1 MARRSDKKLLTLI
14 SIIPV
19 VLIGIFT
26 FILNAVVIHENRT
39 KVETLINTLHNES
52 VAKEKTQ
59 IKHQVETIY
68 QQITYQRNLTEKTLK
83 QSIKSRVD
91 DAFNTLSFIYQQ
103 NKEKPKHEIIA
114 LISDALR
121 TSRFNEGRGYF
132 FIYGMDGTNLMHPI
146 FPNLEGEN
154 LLEIEDVRGNRIM
167 QDHIVTMKERGEGF
181 HRWWYPKP
189 GEIGQEFEKI
199 GYAKRFDPLDLY
211 IGTGEYI
218 VNVEEDIKEKLL
230 QWITDVRFGEHG
242 YIFLLDEY
250 GNTLAHYN
258 KDKIE
263 PTKYSKENPNQGSL
277 TQEMLSLAQRGGGFI
292 QYVSTFK
299 PSSVKN
305 TEKLSFI
312 KGYSDWGWVIGT
324 GVYTNDNKWLLEEK
338 EAVLLEQ
345 NKRELSKILLLT
357 LSLAFLLTALSLVL
371 SWYVGMRFSEFK
383 KRIRSDFT
391 LLEKTK
397 NEMQHMALHDALTQL
412 PNRLMLESKIEFGIQ
427 HAREKGQSLA
437 VMFVDL
443 DDFKKIN
450 DRFGHEVGDILL
462 QSISHKFSNLL
473 EHDDIVS
480 RFGGDEFVFCFPSL
494 NSKSEAENKLREIQS
509 VFNQNFDIN
518 GKSIT
523 TSCSVG
529 ITMYPDDADNSLDLI
544 SKADIVLYKSKEKH
558 KGGALF
564 FDQSIDEQVNY
575 EFSLEEELRA
585 ALDNNEI
592 TVVYQPQI
600 DIKTGLL
607 CGVEALSR
615 WHNKKLGSISPVDF
629 IAVAE
634 EIGVIHAIGDFV
646 LQKACEDMLMFMPN
660 GRDAVLVSVNLSPK
674 QIIEPGFVNR
684 VEQIVNKTGLDVSRV
699 TLEITENI
707 LISDLENVSPI
718 LKKLQ
723 QIGFGISLDD
733 FGTGYSSLSYLNILP
748 ITEIKIDR
756 SFINGLFINEQS
768 ETLVKAII
776 AIGASCQMKVV
787 AEGVEDK
794 AQLDKLIEYQCDL
807 VQGYYFD
814 KPLPIK
820 TLCSKYLKSSPV
832 TKGLHSIN

>member
-1 MARRSDKKLLTLI
+1 
-14 SIIPV
+14 
-19 VLIGIFT
+19 
-26 FILNAVVIHENRT
+26 
-39 KVETLINTLHNES
+39 
-52 VAKEKTQ
+52 
-59 IKHQVETIY
+59 
-68 QQITYQRNLTEKTLK
+68 
-83 QSIKSRVD
+83 
-91 DAFNTLSFIYQQ
+91 
-103 NKEKPKHEIIA
+103 
-114 LISDALR
+114 
-121 TSRFNEGRGYF
+121 
-132 FIYGMDGTNLMHPI
+132 
-146 FPNLEGEN
+146 
-154 LLEIEDVRGNRIM
+154 
-167 QDHIVTMKERGEGF
+167 
-181 HRWWYPKP
+181 
-189 GEIGQEFEKI
+189 
-199 GYAKRFDPLDLY
+199 
-211 IGTGEYI
+211 
-218 VNVEEDIKEKLL
+218 
-230 QWITDVRFGEHG
+230 
-242 YIFLLDEY
+242 
-250 GNTLAHYN
+250 
-258 KDKIE
+258 
-263 PTKYSKENPNQGSL
+263 
-277 TQEMLSLAQRGGGFI
+277 
-292 QYVSTFK
+292 
-299 PSSVKN
+299 
-305 TEKLSFI
+305 
-312 KGYSDWGWVIGT
+312 
-324 GVYTNDNKWLLEEK
+324 
-338 EAVLLEQ
+338 
-345 NKRELSKILLLT
+345 
-357 LSLAFLLTALSLVL
+357 
-371 SWYVGMRFSEFK
+371 
-383 KRIRSDFT
+383 
-391 LLEKTK
+391 
-397 NEMQHMALHDALTQL
+397 
-412 PNRLMLESKIEFGIQ
+412 
-427 HAREKGQSLA
+427 
-437 VMFVDL
+437 MFVDL

-494 NSKSEAENKLREIQS
+494 NSKSEAENKLRDVQS

-646 LQKACEDMLMFMPN
+646 LQKACED
-660 GRDAVLVSVNLSPK
+660 
-674 QIIEPGFVNR
+674 
-684 VEQIVNKTGLDVSRV
+684 
-699 TLEITENI
+699 
-707 LISDLENVSPI
+707 
-718 LKKLQ
+718 
-723 QIGFGISLDD
+723 SLDD

-776 AIGASCQMKVV
+776 AIGASCQMTVV

>member
-1 MARRSDKKLLTLI
+1 MSRRSDKKLLTLI

-19 VLIGIFT
+19 ILIGIFT

-39 KVETLINTLHNES
+39 KVETLINALHTES
-52 VAKEKTQ
+52 VEKEKTQ

-68 QQITYQRNLTEKTLK
+68 QQVAYQRNLTENTLK

-91 DAFNTLSFIYQQ
+91 NAFNTLSFIYQQ
-103 NKEKPKHEIIA
+103 NKDKPKSEIIA

-132 FIYGMDGTNLMHPI
+132 FIYGMDGINLMHPI
-146 FPNLEGEN
+146 FPDLEGKN
-154 LLEIEDVRGNRIM
+154 LLEVQDVRGNRIM
-167 QDHIVTMKERGEGF
+167 QDHIDTMKEKGEGF
-181 HRWWYPKP
+181 SRWWYPKP
-189 GEIGQEFEKI
+189 GNLKEEFEKI
-199 GYAKRFDPLDLY
+199 GYAKWFEPLDLY

-218 VNVEEDIKEKLL
+218 VNVEEDIKEQLL
-230 QWITDVRFGEHG
+230 KWITDVRFGEHG
-242 YIFLLDEY
+242 YIFLLDQY

-263 PTKYSKENPNQGSL
+263 PTKYSRENPNQGPI
-277 TQEMLSLAQRGGGFI
+277 TQKLLSLAQSGSGFM
-292 QYVSTFK
+292 QYISAFK
-299 PSSVKN
+299 PRTAKSA
-305 TEKLSFI
+305 EKLSFI
-312 KGYSDWGWVIGT
+312 KGYNDWGWAIGA
-324 GVYTNDNKWLLEEK
+324 GVYIDDNKWLLEEK
-338 EAVLLEQ
+338 EAMLLEQ
-345 NKRELSKILLLT
+345 NKLELRKILLLT
-357 LSLAFLLTALSLVL
+357 LSLALILTVLSLIL
-371 SWYVGMRFSEFK
+371 SWYVGMRFNKFK
-383 KRIRSDFT
+383 KRIHSDFT

-427 HAREKGQSLA
+427 NARIKGNYLA

-462 QSISHKFSNLL
+462 QRISHKFSDLL
-473 EHDDIVS
+473 EGDDIVS

-494 NSKSEAENKLREIQS
+494 SSKSEAENRLKDIQS
-509 VFNQNFDIN
+509 VFNENFDIN
-518 GKSIT
+518 GKSIS
-523 TSCSVG
+523 TSCSIG
-529 ITMYPDDADNSLDLI
+529 IAMFPDHADNSLDLI
-544 SKADIVLYKSKEKH
+544 SKADIVLYKSKAKQ

-564 FDQSIDEQVNY
+564 FDQSIDEQVSY
-575 EFSLEEELRA
+575 EFSLEEELRT
-585 ALDNNEI
+585 ALNNNEI
-592 TVVYQPQI
+592 SVVYQPQI

-615 WHNKKLGSISPVDF
+615 WNNKTLGFVSPVDF

-634 EIGVIHAIGDFV
+634 EIGVIHSIGDFV
-646 LQKACEDMLMFMPN
+646 LQKACEDMLMFVPN
-660 GRDAVLVSVNLSPK
+660 GHNPAMVSVNLSPK
-674 QIIEPGFVNR
+674 QIIQPGFVDR
-684 VEQIVNKTGLDVSRV
+684 VEDIVNKTGIDISRV

-707 LISDLENVSPI
+707 LISDLASVSPI
-718 LKKLQ
+718 LKELQ

-756 SFINGLFINEQS
+756 SFINSLFINEQS

-787 AEGVEDK
+787 AEGVENK

-820 TLCSKYLKSSPV
+820 DLCDKYCEKQSHAIALD
-832 TKGLHSIN
+832 

>member
-1 MARRSDKKLLTLI
+1 MSRRSDKKLLTLI
-14 SIIPV
+14 SVIPV
-19 VLIGIFT
+19 ILIGIFT

-39 KVETLINTLHNES
+39 KVETLINALHSES
-52 VAKEKTQ
+52 IEKEKAQ

-68 QQITYQRNLTEKTLK
+68 QQISYQRNLTEKTLK

-91 DAFNTLSFIYQQ
+91 NAFNTLSFIYEQ
-103 NKEKPKHEIIA
+103 NKEKPKNEIIA

-121 TSRFNEGRGYF
+121 ASRFNEGRGYF
-132 FIYGMDGTNLMHPI
+132 FIYSMDGTNLMHPI

-154 LLEIEDVRGNRIM
+154 LLEVQDVRGNRIM
-167 QDHIVTMKERGEGF
+167 QDHIDTMKEKGEGF
-181 HRWWYPKP
+181 SRWWYPKP
-189 GEIGQEFEKI
+189 GEIGKEFEKI
-199 GYAKRFDPLDLY
+199 GYSKKFTPLDIY
-211 IGTGEYI
+211 VGTGEYI
-218 VNVEEDIKEKLL
+218 VNVEEDIKAKLL
-230 QWITDVRFGEHG
+230 KWITEVRFGEHG
-242 YIFLLDEY
+242 YIFLLDQY

-258 KDKIE
+258 KDKID
-263 PTKYSKENPNQGSL
+263 PTKYSKDNPNQGPV
-277 TQEMLSLAQRGGGFI
+277 TQEMLSLSQSSGGFM
-292 QYVSTFK
+292 QYVSAFK
-299 PSSVKN
+299 PSSTEN
-305 TEKLSFI
+305 AEKLSFI
-312 KGYSDWGWVIGT
+312 KGYSDWGWAIGA
-324 GVYTNDNKWLLEEK
+324 GVYIDDSKWLLEEK
-338 EAVLLEQ
+338 EAVLLDQ
-345 NKRELSKILLLT
+345 NKLELTKILLLT
-357 LSLAFLLTALSLVL
+357 LSLALLLTGLSLGL
-371 SWYVGMRFSEFK
+371 SWYVGMRFGKFK
-383 KRIRSDFT
+383 KRIHSDFT

-412 PNRLMLESKIEFGIQ
+412 PNRLMLESKIELGIQ
-427 HAREKGQSLA
+427 HAREKGQLLA

-462 QSISHKFSNLL
+462 QSISHKFSSLL
-473 EHDDIVS
+473 KYNDIVS

-494 NSKSEAENKLREIQS
+494 SSKSEAESRLKEIQS
-509 VFNQNFDIN
+509 VFNENFDIN
-518 GKSIT
+518 GKSIS
-523 TSCSVG
+523 TSCSIG
-529 ITMYPDDADNSLDLI
+529 ITMFPDDADNSLDLI

-564 FDQSIDEQVNY
+564 FDQSIDAQVNY
-575 EFSLEEELRA
+575 EFSLEEELKT
-585 ALDNNEI
+585 ALINNEI
-592 TVVYQPQI
+592 SVVYQPQI
-600 DIKTGLL
+600 DIKTGHL

-615 WHNKKLGSISPVDF
+615 WHNKKLGFVSPVDF

-634 EIGVIHAIGDFV
+634 EIGVIDAIGDFV
-646 LQKACEDMLMFMPN
+646 LQKACEDMLKFMPN
-660 GRDAVLVSVNLSPK
+660 GHNAAMVSVNLSPK
-674 QIIEPGFVNR
+674 QIIQPGFVKK
-684 VEQIVNKTGLDVSRV
+684 VEEIVNQAGINVSRV

-707 LISDLENVSPI
+707 LISDLASVSPI

-756 SFINGLFINEQS
+756 SFINSLFINEQS

-787 AEGVEDK
+787 AEGVENK

-814 KPLPIK
+814 KPLPIEE
-820 TLCSKYLKSSPV
+820 LYEKYRG
-832 TKGLHSIN
+832 KGNHTAALG

>member
-1 MARRSDKKLLTLI
+1 MSRRSDKKLLTLI
-14 SIIPV
+14 SVIPV
-19 VLIGIFT
+19 ILIGIFT
-26 FILNAVVIHENRT
+26 FILNTVVIHENRT
-39 KVETLINTLHNES
+39 KVETLINALHSES
-52 VAKEKTQ
+52 IEKEKAQ

-68 QQITYQRNLTEKTLK
+68 QQISYQRNLTEKTLK

-91 DAFNTLSFIYQQ
+91 DAFNTLSFIYEQ
-103 NKEKPKHEIIA
+103 NKEKPKNEIIA

-146 FPNLEGEN
+146 FPSLEGRN
-154 LLEIEDVRGNRIM
+154 LLDVQDIRGKRTVL
-167 QDHIVTMKERGEGF
+167 DHIAMMNETGEGF
-181 HRWWYPKP
+181 SHWWYPKP
-189 GEIGQEFEKI
+189 DAKKEDFEKI
-199 GYAKRFDPLDLY
+199 GYAKLFSPLDIY

-218 VNVEEDIKEKLL
+218 VDVEEDIKTKLL
-230 QWITDVRFGEHG
+230 QWITEVRFDEHG
-242 YIFLLDEY
+242 YIFLLDQY

-258 KDKIE
+258 KGKID
-263 PTKYSKENPNQGSL
+263 PTKYSKEKPNQGPI
-277 TQEMLSLAQRGGGFI
+277 TQEMLSLSQNGGGFM
-292 QYVSTFK
+292 QYISAFK
-299 PSSVKN
+299 PSSAEN
-305 TEKLSFI
+305 AEKLSFI
-312 KGYSDWGWVIGT
+312 KGYSDWGWAIGA
-324 GVYTNDNKWLLEEK
+324 GVYIDDNKWLLEEK

-345 NKRELSKILLLT
+345 NKLELTKILLLT
-357 LSLAFLLTALSLVL
+357 LSLALLLTALSLGL
-371 SWYVGMRFSEFK
+371 SWYVGMRFDKFK
-383 KRIRSDFT
+383 KQIHNDFT

-412 PNRLMLESKIEFGIQ
+412 PNRLMLESKIELGIQ
-427 HAREKGQSLA
+427 YAREKGQSLA

-462 QSISHKFSNLL
+462 QSISHKFSSLL
-473 EHDDIVS
+473 KPNDIVS
-480 RFGGDEFVFCFPSL
+480 RFGGDEFVFCFPLLS
-494 NSKSEAENKLREIQS
+494 SKLEAEHRLKEIQS
-509 VFNQNFDIN
+509 VFNENFDIN
-518 GKSIT
+518 GKSIS
-523 TSCSVG
+523 TSCSIGV
-529 ITMYPDDADNSLDLI
+529 TMFPDNADNSLDLI
-544 SKADIVLYKSKEKH
+544 SKADIVLYKSKAKQ

-564 FDQSIDEQVNY
+564 FDQSIDEQVSY
-575 EFSLEEELRA
+575 EFSLEEELRT

-592 TVVYQPQI
+592 SVVYQPQI
-600 DIKTGLL
+600 DIETGLL

-615 WHNKKLGSISPVDF
+615 WHNKTLGFVSPVDF

-634 EIGVIHAIGDFV
+634 EIEVIHSIGDFV
-646 LQKACEDMLMFMPN
+646 LQKACEDMLRFMPN
-660 GRDAVLVSVNLSPK
+660 GPDAALVSVNLSPK
-674 QIIEPGFVNR
+674 QIIQLGFVDR
-684 VEQIVNKTGLDVSRV
+684 VEEIVNKTGIDISRV

-707 LISDLENVSPI
+707 LISDLANVSPI

-776 AIGASCQMKVV
+776 AIGASCQMTVV
-787 AEGVEDK
+787 AEGVENK

-820 TLCSKYLKSSPV
+820 ELCEKYREKHNHTAAL
-832 TKGLHSIN
+832 G

>member
-1 MARRSDKKLLTLI
+1 MSRRSDKKLLTLI

-26 FILNAVVIHENRT
+26 FILNAVVIHENRI
-39 KVETLINTLHNES
+39 KVETLIDSLRSES
-52 VAKEKTQ
+52 IEQDKAQ
-59 IKHQVETIY
+59 IQHQVETIY
-68 QQITYQRNLTEKTLK
+68 QQIRYQRNLTEETLK
-83 QSIKSRVD
+83 QSIKYRVD
-91 DAFNTLSFIYQQ
+91 DAFNTLSFIYEK
-103 NKEKPKHEIIA
+103 NKEKPKHEIIT

-132 FIYGMDGTNLMHPI
+132 FIYNMDGINLMHPI
-146 FPNLEGEN
+146 FPNLEGKN
-154 LLEIEDVRGNRIM
+154 LLELQDVRGNRIM
-167 QDHIVTMKERGEGF
+167 QDHIDTMKEKGEGF
-181 HRWWYPKP
+181 SRWWYPKP
-189 GEIGQEFEKI
+189 NGNEEEFEKI
-199 GYAKRFDPLDLY
+199 GYAKRFYPLDIY

-218 VNVEEDIKEKLL
+218 VNVEQDIKEKLL
-230 QWITDVRFGEHG
+230 KWITDVRFGEHG
-242 YIFLLDEY
+242 YIFLLDRY

-263 PTKYSKENPNQGSL
+263 PRKYSQDNPNHGPV
-277 TQEMLSLAQRGGGFI
+277 TQEMLSIAQSGSGFI
-292 QYVSTFK
+292 EYVSAFK
-299 PSSVKN
+299 PSSAEN
-305 TEKLSFI
+305 ADKLSFI
-312 KGYSDWGWVIGT
+312 KGYNDWGWAIGA
-324 GVYTNDNKWLLEEK
+324 GIYIDDSKWLLEEK
-338 EAVLLEQ
+338 ETILLEQ
-345 NKRELSKILLLT
+345 NKLELTKILLLT
-357 LSLAFLLTALSLVL
+357 LSLAFVLTILSLGL
-371 SWYVGMRFSEFK
+371 SWYVGMRFGKFK
-383 KRIRSDFT
+383 KRIQSDFT

-412 PNRLMLESKIEFGIQ
+412 PNRVMLESKIELGIQ
-427 HAREKGQSLA
+427 HARVKKQSLA

-462 QSISHKFSNLL
+462 QRISDEFSDLL
-473 EHDDIVS
+473 EGDDIVS
-480 RFGGDEFVFCFPSL
+480 RFGGDEFVFCFPLLS
-494 NSKSEAENKLREIQS
+494 SKAEAEKRLKDIQL
-509 VFNQNFDIN
+509 VFNESFDIN
-518 GKSIT
+518 GKPIT

-529 ITMYPDDADNSLDLI
+529 IAMFPTDADNSLDLI
-544 SKADIVLYKSKEKH
+544 SKADIVLYKSKAKH

-564 FDQSIDEQVNY
+564 FDQSIDDQVNY
-575 EFSLEEELRA
+575 EFSLEEELKT
-585 ALDNNEI
+585 ALINNEI
-592 TVVYQPQI
+592 SVVYQPQI
-600 DIKTGLL
+600 DIKTGHL

-615 WHNKKLGSISPVDF
+615 WHNKKLGFVSPVDF

-634 EIGVIHAIGDFV
+634 EIGVIHTIGDFV
-646 LQKACEDMLMFMPN
+646 LQKACEDMLKFMPN
-660 GRDAVLVSVNLSPK
+660 GHNAAMVSVNLSPK
-674 QIIEPGFVNR
+674 QIIQPGFVKK
-684 VEQIVNKTGLDVSRV
+684 VEEIVSQTGIDVSRV

-707 LISDLENVSPI
+707 LISDLASVSPI

-756 SFINGLFINEQS
+756 SFINSLFINEQS

-787 AEGVEDK
+787 AEGVENK

-820 TLCSKYLKSSPV
+820 ELCDKYSEKQ
-832 TKGLHSIN
+832 KC

>member
-1 MARRSDKKLLTLI
+1 MSRRSDKKLLTLI

-19 VLIGIFT
+19 ILIGIFT

-39 KVETLINTLHNES
+39 KVELLINALHTES
-52 VAKEKTQ
+52 VEKEKAQ

-68 QQITYQRNLTEKTLK
+68 QQIIYQRNLTEKTLK

-91 DAFNTLSFIYQQ
+91 NAFNTLSFIYEQ
-103 NKEKPKHEIIA
+103 NKEKPKSEIIA

-132 FIYGMDGTNLMHPI
+132 FIYSMDGINLMHPI
-146 FPNLEGEN
+146 FPNLEGKN
-154 LLEIEDVRGNRIM
+154 LLEVQDVRGNRIM
-167 QDHIVTMKERGEGF
+167 QDHIDTMKVKGEGF
-181 HRWWYPKP
+181 SRWWYPKP
-189 GEIGQEFEKI
+189 GEIEKEFEKI
-199 GYAKRFDPLDLY
+199 GYSKKFTPLDLY
-211 IGTGEYI
+211 VGTGEYI
-218 VNVEEDIKEKLL
+218 VNIEEDIKEKLL
-230 QWITDVRFGEHG
+230 KWITDVRFGEHG
-242 YIFLLDEY
+242 YIFLLDQY

-258 KDKIE
+258 KDKIA
-263 PTKYSKENPNQGSL
+263 PTKYSRENPNQGPI
-277 TQEMLSLAQRGGGFI
+277 TQEMLSLALSGGGFM
-292 QYVSTFK
+292 QYVSAFK
-299 PSSVKN
+299 PSSTEN
-305 TEKLSFI
+305 AEKLSFI
-312 KGYSDWGWVIGT
+312 KGYSDWGWAIGA
-324 GVYTNDNKWLLEEK
+324 GVYISDNKRLLEKK
-338 EAVLLEQ
+338 EALLLTQ
-345 NKRELSKILLLT
+345 NKLELRKILLLT
-357 LSLAFLLTALSLVL
+357 LSLALVLTILSLIL
-371 SWYVGMRFSEFK
+371 SWCVGMRFNKFK
-383 KRIRSDFT
+383 KRIHSDFT

-412 PNRLMLESKIEFGIQ
+412 PNRLMLESRIELGIQ

-462 QSISHKFSNLL
+462 QSISHKFSDLL
-473 EHDDIVS
+473 KHNDIVS

-494 NSKSEAENKLREIQS
+494 SSKSEAENRLKEIQS
-509 VFNQNFDIN
+509 VFNENFDIN
-518 GKSIT
+518 GKSIS
-523 TSCSVG
+523 TSCSIG
-529 ITMYPDDADNSLDLI
+529 ITMFPDDADNSLDLI

-575 EFSLEEELRA
+575 EFSLEEELRT

-592 TVVYQPQI
+592 SVVYQPQI

-615 WHNKKLGSISPVDF
+615 WHNKTLGFVSPVDF

-634 EIGVIHAIGDFV
+634 EIGVIHNIGDFV

-660 GRDAVLVSVNLSPK
+660 GPDAALVSVNLSPK
-674 QIIEPGFVNR
+674 QIIQPGFVTR
-684 VEQIVNKTGLDVSRV
+684 VEEIVSKTGIDISRV

-707 LISDLENVSPI
+707 LISDLTNVSPI

-756 SFINGLFINEQS
+756 SFINSLFINEQS
-768 ETLVKAII
+768 ETLVKAIV
-776 AIGASCQMKVV
+776 AIGASCQMTVV
-787 AEGVEDK
+787 AEGVENK

-814 KPLPIK
+814 KPLPIEE
-820 TLCSKYLKSSPV
+820 LCEKYREKHNH
-832 TKGLHSIN
+832 TAA

>member
-1 MARRSDKKLLTLI
+1 MSRRSDKKLLTLI

-39 KVETLINTLHNES
+39 KVETLIHALHIES
-52 VAKEKTQ
+52 VEKEKAE

-68 QQITYQRNLTEKTLK
+68 QQVAYQRNLTENTLK

-91 DAFNTLSFIYQQ
+91 NAFNTLSFIYQQ
-103 NKEKPKHEIIA
+103 NKEKPKSEIIT

-132 FIYGMDGTNLMHPI
+132 FIYGMDGINLMHPI
-146 FPNLEGEN
+146 FPGLEGKN
-154 LLEIEDVRGNRIM
+154 LLEVQDIRGNRIM
-167 QDHIVTMKERGEGF
+167 QDHIDTMKEKGEGF
-181 HRWWYPKP
+181 SRWWYPKP
-189 GEIGQEFEKI
+189 GNLKEEFEKI
-199 GYAKRFDPLDLY
+199 GYAKWFEPLDLY
-211 IGTGEYI
+211 VGTGEYI
-218 VNVEEDIKEKLL
+218 VNVEEDIKEQLL
-230 QWITDVRFGEHG
+230 KWITDVRFGEHG
-242 YIFLLDEY
+242 YIFLLDQY
-250 GNTLAHYN
+250 GNTLAHYDQ
-258 KDKIE
+258 DKIE
-263 PTKYSKENPNQGSL
+263 PKKYSQEHPNNGPI
-277 TQEMLSLAQRGGGFI
+277 TQKILSLAQNGGGFL
-292 QYVSTFK
+292 QYISAFK
-299 PSSVKN
+299 PSSAN
-305 TEKLSFI
+305 NAEKLSFI
-312 KGYSDWGWVIGT
+312 KGYSDWGWAIGA
-324 GVYTNDNKWLLEEK
+324 GVYIDDNKWLLEEK
-338 EAVLLEQ
+338 EAMLLEQ
-345 NKRELSKILLLT
+345 NKLELRKILLLT
-357 LSLAFLLTALSLVL
+357 LSLALLLTLLSLRL
-371 SWYVGMRFSEFK
+371 SWYVGMRFNKFK
-383 KRIRSDFT
+383 QRIQSDFT

-397 NEMQHMALHDALTQL
+397 NEMQYMALHDALTQL
-412 PNRLMLESKIEFGIQ
+412 PNRLMLESKIELGIQ
-427 HAREKGQSLA
+427 HAREKEQLLA

-462 QSISHKFSNLL
+462 KSISHKFNDLL
-473 EHDDIVS
+473 KGYDIVS

-494 NSKSEAENKLREIQS
+494 SSKSEVEDRLKDIQS
-509 VFNQNFDIN
+509 VFNESFDIN
-518 GKSIT
+518 GKLIT

-529 ITMYPDDADNSLDLI
+529 VAMFPDDADNSLDLI
-544 SKADIVLYKSKEKH
+544 SKADIVLYKSKEKQ

-575 EFSLEEELRA
+575 EFSLEEELRK

-592 TVVYQPQI
+592 SVVYQPQI
-600 DIKTGLL
+600 DIQTGRL

-615 WHNKKLGSISPVDF
+615 WYNKKLGFVSPVDF

-646 LQKACEDMLMFMPN
+646 LQKACEDMLKFMPN
-660 GRDAVLVSVNLSPK
+660 GSNAAMVSVNLSPK
-674 QIIEPGFVNR
+674 QIIQPGFVNK
-684 VEQIVNKTGLDVSRV
+684 VEEIVTKTGIDVSRV

-707 LISDLENVSPI
+707 LISDLASVSPI
-718 LKKLQ
+718 LKNLQ

-756 SFINGLFINEQS
+756 SFINSLFINEQS
-768 ETLVKAII
+768 ETLVKAIV

-787 AEGVEDK
+787 AEGVENK
-794 AQLDKLIEYQCDL
+794 AQLDKLTEYQCDL

-814 KPLPIK
+814 KPLPVEE
-820 TLCSKYLKSSPV
+820 LCDKYREKHNHAVAL
-832 TKGLHSIN
+832 G